1 MPYNKPPTTII
12 NQEGYELSWEGDHS
26 LLFSR
31 FDENL
36 LFTYSEKVPEG
47 KDDRMEVNIYLDYH
61 PDNSIFV
68 NGKKATAFQMNDRV
82 EIHSG
87 KRKITLEFT
96 PGEGQFFGH
105 ISRHNRPSRK
115 VPKNVFE
122 SHDWRIAIRTISRP
136 EKTQLKVGLSEATP
150 MA

>member
-1 MPYNKPPTTII
+1 MPYNKPPTTTI
-12 NQEGYELSWEGDHS
+12 NQEGYELKWERGHS
-26 LLFSR
+26 LLFCH

-136 EKTQLKVGLSEATP
+136 SDSKILIKCS
-150 MA
+150 